1 MSLLRNKWLWAAALG
16 VFLSGGLLLVVVGYV
31 GLVVYS
37 GLVSGASVV
46 STLVDIAV
54 PALGGLAVLVVLFVV
69 SVVGGLWVLVQNA
82 SVPRSA
88 RVASLVDRIER
99 EYSPLG
105 PVGLAELL
113 APPEPSAD
121 ERAEQALATL
131 KQQYVDGEITEAEFE
146 RRVDRLVTN
155 DSIDEARAAREHC
168 RAIDA
173 DAERSR

>member
-1 MSLLRNKWLWAAALG
+1 
-16 VFLSGGLLLVVVGYV
+16 LLVVVGYV

-37 GLVSGASVV
+37 GVVSGTSIV

-54 PALGGLAVLVVLFVV
+54 PTLGGVAVLVVLFVV

-82 SVPRSA
+82 SVPRNA
-88 RVASLVDRIER
+88 RIASLADRVER

-113 APPEPSAD
+113 MPPEPSAD

-146 RRVDRLVTN
+146 RRVDRLVRN
-155 DSIDEARAAREHC
+155 DSIDEVRAARE
-168 RAIDA
+168 RRLAIDA
-173 DAERSR
+173 DTERGR

>member
-1 MSLLRNKWLWAAALG
+1 
-16 VFLSGGLLLVVVGYV
+16 VCLSGGLLLVVGYV

-37 GLVSGASVV
+37 GLVSGTSIV

-54 PALGGLAVLVVLFVV
+54 PTLGGVAVLVVLFVV

-82 SVPRSA
+82 SVPRNA
-88 RVASLVDRIER
+88 RIASLADRVER

-113 APPEPSAD
+113 MPPEPSAD

-146 RRVDRLVTN
+146 RRVDRLVRN
-155 DSIDEARAAREHC
+155 DSIDEVRAARE
-168 RAIDA
+168 RRLAIDA
-173 DAERSR
+173 DTERGR

>member
-1 MSLLRNKWLWAAALG
+1 MRNKWLWAAALG
-16 VFLSGGLLLVVVGYV
+16 VCLSGGLLLVVGYV

-37 GLVSGASVV
+37 GLVSGTSIV

-54 PALGGLAVLVVLFVV
+54 PTLGGLAVLVVLFVV
-69 SVVGGLWVLVQNA
+69 SVVGGLWVLAQNA

-88 RVASLVDRIER
+88 RIASLAGRVER
-99 EYSPLG
+99 KYSPPG

-121 ERAEQALATL
+121 ERAERALATL
-131 KQQYVDGEITEAEFE
+131 KQQYVDGALTETEFE
-146 RRVDRLVTN
+146 RRVDRLVRN
-155 DSIDEARAAREHC
+155 DSIDEARAARER

-173 DAERSR
+173 DVERSR